1 VRTASPVR
9 RRSFFSILICIAVC
23 RIVECYDLLFT
34 HFLHVDELEWSLD
47 HAFFLPETLAVEHVA
62 DPLDFSL
69 DGVLKFA

>member
-1 VRTASPVR
+1 
-9 RRSFFSILICIAVC
+9 VC